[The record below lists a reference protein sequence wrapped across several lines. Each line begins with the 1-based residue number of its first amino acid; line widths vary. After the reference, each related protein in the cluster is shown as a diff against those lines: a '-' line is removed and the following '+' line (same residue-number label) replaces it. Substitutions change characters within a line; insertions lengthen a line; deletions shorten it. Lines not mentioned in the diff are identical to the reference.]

1 MHSQETATQGY
12 PPASRREHSHYQR
25 KFSEAGCFNRSTAQV
40 CDLSRQHTLDRA
52 MTGVHVFLWMSRIS
66 HSGHVAPSVTVI

>member
-12 PPASRREHSHYQR
+12 PPASRPGRSHYQR
-25 KFSEAGCFNRSTAQV
+25 EFSETGCFNRSTARV
-40 CDLSRQHTLDRA
+40 CDPSREHTLDQA

-66 HSGHVAPSVTVI
+66 HSERTAVSVTVT